1 MLSSLRNRL
10 VFSHILPLIFIIP
23 LMGVILVYGIER
35 QILIP
40 SLANELVGDG
50 RLLSEASRTEYE
62 LWGNPYLFESM
73 LFRVQL
79 DPAVRVMF
87 LNPQGELLYSS
98 DPADQIHYGERL
110 PLVGLEM
117 AQAGQEVVLTNYSGM
132 RLHNIRLDTLIP
144 VISQEQKVIG
154 IVRLTYQI
162 ASVYELFS
170 QMRILVIGVLIF
182 GLLAGAVLGLILALN
197 IGKPVQQ
204 VTQAIYDLAWG
215 TRQEPLKEQGV
226 REIRAQVQAVNFLL
240 ERLHSLEQA
249 RRQLLANLVHELGR
263 PLGALR
269 SAIHALSQGAASD
282 PQLLAD
288 LTNGMDEE
296 TGRLQHILDDLA
308 HLHDQ
313 VLGALELD
321 RKPLDLCEWL
331 PKALLTWQPA
341 AREKRLHWQ
350 VEIAQDLPTIRAD
363 PVRLEQVVGNLVSNA
378 IKYTPSG
385 RSVTVSAGRQDGEIW
400 IRVSDTGPGIP
411 MEEQKNI
418 YTPFYRGDQG
428 KRIKQGM
435 GLGLTIARDLTAA
448 HGGRIELEST
458 PGLGSS
464 FTVHIP
470 IL

>member
-1 MLSSLRNRL
+1 MLRSLRNRL

-23 LMGVILVYGIER
+23 LMGVALVYSIEK

-40 SLANELVGDG
+40 SLAEELVGNG
-50 RLLSEASRTEYE
+50 RLLAEISRNEYE
-62 LWGNPYLFESM
+62 LWGNPILFESM
-73 LFRVQL
+73 LVRVQL

-87 LNPQGELLYSS
+87 LNPQGELLYCS
-98 DPADQIHYGERL
+98 DPTDRADYGERP
-110 PLVGLEM
+110 PLVGLEV
-117 AQAGQEVVLTNYSGM
+117 AQAGQEVVLTNYSGV
-132 RLHNIRLDTLIP
+132 RLHNILLDTLVP
-144 VISQEQKVIG
+144 VISQDQKVIG

-170 QMRILVIGVLIF
+170 EMRALVIGVLIF

-197 IGKPVQQ
+197 IGKPVQL

-215 TRQEPLKEQGV
+215 THQESLKEQGPQ
-226 REIRAQVQAVNFLL
+226 EIRAQVQAVNFLL

-269 SAIHALSQGAASD
+269 SAIHALAQGAASD
-282 PQLLAD
+282 PQLLTD

-321 RKPLDLCEWL
+321 RKPLNLSEWL
-331 PKALLTWQPA
+331 PKTLLTWQPA
-341 AREKRLHWQ
+341 AQEKRLHWKMD
-350 VEIAQDLPTIRAD
+350 IAQDLPTIQAD

-378 IKYTPSG
+378 VKYTPSG
-385 RSVTVSAGRQDGEIW
+385 RSVTVSAGKQAGEVW
-400 IRVSDTGPGIP
+400 IKVSDTGPGIP
-411 MEEQKNI
+411 AEEQKMI
-418 YTPFYRGDQG
+418 YMPFYRGDQG

-435 GLGLTIARDLTAA
+435 GLGLTIARDLAAA
-448 HGGRIELEST
+448 HGGRIELESI
-458 PGLGSS
+458 PGIGSA
-464 FTVHIP
+464 FTVYIP